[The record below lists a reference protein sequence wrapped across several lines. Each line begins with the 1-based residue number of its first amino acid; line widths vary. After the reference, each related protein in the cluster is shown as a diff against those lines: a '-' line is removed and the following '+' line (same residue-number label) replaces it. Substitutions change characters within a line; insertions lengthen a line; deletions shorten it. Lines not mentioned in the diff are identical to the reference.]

1 MEVES
6 ELSIDHST
14 VMEVQF
20 DLTTVEVTLL
30 FFNVPTNWLNKLCNK
45 DCFSEY
51 EREELQDSGCC
62 ETNKNTT
69 DVIQYLDEESNS
81 YVALEQEDPQG
92 NFQNLITNL
101 NQGIDVH
108 APELCEEGVNGTY
121 FLKDKEGKMIAVFKP
136 KDEEAGSANSPK
148 NDSKNHD
155 DISQDKGIPLGGTPI
170 REVAAYLLDS
180 EGFYGVPRT
189 TMASVK
195 HDIFQSSDGSKLK
208 VGSLQ
213 EFVENDGAAW
223 DVGPAKFPTNEVHK
237 IGILDLQIMNTD
249 RHEGNILLQEMDD
262 GRFSL
267 TPIDH
272 GFSFPGGLDK
282 ALFIWQQW
290 PQSKIPFDEK
300 TKAHISRI
308 DVDSNESMLRE
319 LGLQDEYLK
328 TMRISTTLLKKGAA
342 SDLTL
347 HQIAEMVCR
356 PSISQP
362 SKLEQIY
369 EEARKQDTNETG
381 SLEILFELM
390 DREIKL
396 LKKN

>member
-1 MEVES
+1 M
-6 ELSIDHST
+6 
-14 VMEVQF
+14 
-20 DLTTVEVTLL
+20 
-30 FFNVPTNWLNKLCNK
+30 
-45 DCFSEY
+45 
-51 EREELQDSGCC
+51 
-62 ETNKNTT
+62 
-69 DVIQYLDEESNS
+69 
-81 YVALEQEDPQG
+81 
-92 NFQNLITNL
+92 
-101 NQGIDVH
+101 H

-121 FLKDKEGKMIAVFKP
+121 FLKDKEGNMIAVFKP

-148 NDSKNHD
+148 NDPMNPN
-155 DISQDKGIPLGGTPI
+155 DISEDKGIPLGGTPI

-195 HDIFQSSDGSKLK
+195 HDIFRTSDGSNLK

-223 DVGPAKFPTNEVHK
+223 DVGPAKFPANEVHK

-262 GRFSL
+262 GKFSL

-290 PQSKIPFDEK
+290 PQSKIPFDEE

-308 DVDSNESMLRE
+308 DVDNNESLLRE

-342 SDLTL
+342 NDLTL
-347 HQIAEMVCR
+347 YQISKMVCR

-362 SKLEQIY
+362 SMLEEIY
-369 EEARKQDTNETG
+369 QEARKQDTNETG
-381 SLEILFELM
+381 SLDILFELM

-396 LKKN
+396 QKN